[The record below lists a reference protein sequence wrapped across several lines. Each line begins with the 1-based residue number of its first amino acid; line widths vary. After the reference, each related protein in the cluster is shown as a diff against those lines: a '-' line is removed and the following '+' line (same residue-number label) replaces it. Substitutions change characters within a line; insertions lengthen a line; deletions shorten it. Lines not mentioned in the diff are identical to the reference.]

1 MKLPLIISCLIIFI
15 ILILLPL
22 VISKKSEKASK
33 SSSEWDKI
41 KDYGTSRDIPSV
53 EGTSKLIKQ
62 FELFYMC
69 NSYRH
74 SIRNNRVERNMVA
87 LR

>member
-1 MKLPLIISCLIIFI
+1 MFILIFNIIMVKPIHGIFII

-41 KDYGTSRDIPSV
+41 KEYGKKINDKT
-53 EGTSKLIKQ
+53 
-62 FELFYMC
+62 
-69 NSYRH
+69 
-74 SIRNNRVERNMVA
+74 RNQKN
-87 LR
+87 

>member
-1 MKLPLIISCLIIFI
+1 MKIPLIVSCLIIFI

-41 KDYGTSRDIPSV
+41 RDYG
-53 EGTSKLIKQ
+53 
-62 FELFYMC
+62 
-69 NSYRH
+69 
-74 SIRNNRVERNMVA
+74 NRINDKTRTNKKN
-87 LR
+87 

>member
-1 MKLPLIISCLIIFI
+1 MKLPLIISCIIIFI

-41 KDYGTSRDIPSV
+41 RDYG
-53 EGTSKLIKQ
+53 
-62 FELFYMC
+62 
-69 NSYRH
+69 
-74 SIRNNRVERNMVA
+74 NRINDKTRTNKKN
-87 LR
+87 

>member
-33 SSSEWDKI
+33 SLSEWDKI
-41 KDYGTSRDIPSV
+41 KDYGTQINEKTR
-53 EGTSKLIKQ
+53 TNKK
-62 FELFYMC
+62 
-69 NSYRH
+69 N
-74 SIRNNRVERNMVA
+74 
-87 LR
+87 

>member
-22 VISKKSEKASK
+22 AISKKSEKASK

-41 KDYGTSRDIPSV
+41 KDYGNQINEKTR
-53 EGTSKLIKQ
+53 TNKK
-62 FELFYMC
+62 
-69 NSYRH
+69 N
-74 SIRNNRVERNMVA
+74 
-87 LR
+87 

>member
-33 SSSEWDKI
+33 NSSEWDKI
-41 KDYGTSRDIPSV
+41 KEYGKKIND
-53 EGTSKLIKQ
+53 KA
-62 FELFYMC
+62 
-69 NSYRH
+69 
-74 SIRNNRVERNMVA
+74 RNKKN
-87 LR
+87 

>member
-1 MKLPLIISCLIIFI
+1 MKLPLIISCIIIFI

-41 KDYGTSRDIPSV
+41 KDDGNKINDKTR
-53 EGTSKLIKQ
+53 TNKK
-62 FELFYMC
+62 
-69 NSYRH
+69 N
-74 SIRNNRVERNMVA
+74 
-87 LR
+87 